1 MSAQTK
7 SEAPVIFPVAIDS
20 IWSRMR
26 LEAATAAASEPVLA
40 SFLNAT
46 ILHHG
51 SFSAALSYRLA
62 EKLADA
68 QMSAMQWREVATNA
82 YEEHDELVDAAV
94 ADINAYFERDPACRD
109 YVQPFLYFKGFH
121 AIQSQR
127 IANTLWLEGRNS
139 LALYLQS
146 RMSELWTI
154 DIHPAAHLGQG
165 LFLDHAHGIVI
176 GETARVGDNV
186 SMLHD
191 VTLGGTGKDLDDRHP
206 KVGNGV
212 LISAGAKVLGN
223 IQIGDG
229 AKIAA
234 GSVVLE
240 SVKPY
245 CTVAGVP
252 AKPVGA
258 CCGNAAAD
266 MDQKI

>member
-1 MSAQTK
+1 MPSQANNVVPK
-7 SEAPVIFPVAIDS
+7 VFPVAAES

-26 LEAATAAASEPVLA
+26 LEAATSAASEPVLA

-51 SFSAALSYRLA
+51 SFAAALSYRLA

-68 QMSAMQWREVATNA
+68 QMSSMLWREVATEAYTEDNA
-82 YEEHDELVDAAV
+82 IVEASI
-94 ADINAYFERDPACRD
+94 ADLTAYFERDPACRD
-109 YVQPFLYFKGFH
+109 YIQPFLYFKGFH
-121 AIQSQR
+121 ALQSYR
-127 IANTLWLEGRNS
+127 VAHWLWEQGRYS

-154 DIHPAAHLGQG
+154 DIHPAATIGQG
-165 LFLDHAHGIVI
+165 IFLDHAHGIVI
-176 GETARVGDNV
+176 GETAKVGDNV

-191 VTLGGTGKDLDDRHP
+191 VTLGGTGKDVDDRHP

-223 IQIGDG
+223 IDIGDG

-240 SVKPY
+240 SVEAC

-258 CCGNAAAD
+258 CAGNAAAD

>member
-1 MSAQTK
+1 MSQAPI
-7 SEAPVIFPVAIDS
+7 SETAPLPVGIESA
-20 IWSRMR
+20 WSRMR

-46 ILHHG
+46 VLHHG
-51 SFSAALSYRLA
+51 GFGAALSYRLA

-68 QMSAMQWREVATNA
+68 QMSAMLWREVATDL
-82 YEEHDELVDAAV
+82 YESNPGIIEAAV
-94 ADINAYFERDPACRD
+94 ADIIAYYERDPACRE
-109 YVQPFLYFKGFH
+109 YLHPFLYFKGFH

-127 IANTLWLEGRNS
+127 MANYLWEDGRHS

-146 RMSELWTI
+146 RMSELWSI
-154 DIHPAAHLGQG
+154 DIHPAAKLGQG

-186 SMLHD
+186 SILHN
-191 VTLGGTGKDLDDRHP
+191 VTLGGTGKEIDDRHP

-223 IQIGDG
+223 ISIGDG

-240 SVKPY
+240 EVPAY

-252 AKPVGA
+252 ARPVGR
-258 CCGNAAAD
+258 CPGNAAAD